1 MVSDREILEAALLG
15 FQAQLKEV
23 EAKISEIRSQL
34 AGRPAPARA
43 PEPAAKKRA
52 GRPKAQP
59 AAVET
64 AGKKKRVMSAAARER
79 IAAAQK
85 RRWAAHHAK
94 QDTN

>member
-23 EAKISEIRSQL
+23 EAKISEIRTQL
-34 AGRPAPARA
+34 AVRTAAART
-43 PEPAAKKRA
+43 PEVTPKAKA

-59 AAVET
+59 AAAEVS
-64 AGKKKRVMSAAARER
+64 GKKKRIMSASARER
-79 IAAAQK
+79 IAEAQK

-94 QDTN
+94 QGEQ